1 MAARRIAHPGLGERG
16 AAGLRARTRAA
27 APGHPRWRPGAGRP
41 DPVAVLEVQDLTREP
56 DLVPK
61 PAGRR

>member
-41 DPVAVLEVQDLTREP
+41 DPVAVLDAQDLTREP